1 MKENHLE
8 QAQKKLA
15 EAKKEYH
22 KNNDVRRVLQILREA
37 RGYILDTMDF
47 FAIEA
52 FQKFNFT
59 KSDIEKESKKHESHS
74 KRKTKSISNSSK

>member
-1 MKENHLE
+1 MKKNHLE

-15 EAKKEYH
+15 EAKKLYN
-22 KNNDVRRVLQILREA
+22 KNSDVRLVLKILREA
-37 RGYILDTMDF
+37 RGYILDTIDF

-59 KSDIEKESKKHESHS
+59 KSDIEKESK
-74 KRKTKSISNSSK
+74 T